1 MVKQNIS
8 ILFLLILFSQCSVP
22 TDPRLIFLT
31 EFQGTWKT
39 SEPSVIWFKSLTPTV
54 SIIAGTVVNVDKNG
68 TFTIAGITFTFVEI
82 ESNAIVAVYSFIH
95 NGLTFYVGIGFG
107 EKDDVLITSPVVAA
121 DLVQSTTKGD
131 IFLIK

>member
-39 SEPSVIWFKSLTPTV
+39 SEPSVIWFKSLTPT
-54 SIIAGTVVNVDKNG
+54 
-68 TFTIAGITFTFVEI
+68 
-82 ESNAIVAVYSFIH
+82 
-95 NGLTFYVGIGFG
+95 
-107 EKDDVLITSPVVAA
+107 
-121 DLVQSTTKGD
+121 
-131 IFLIK
+131 